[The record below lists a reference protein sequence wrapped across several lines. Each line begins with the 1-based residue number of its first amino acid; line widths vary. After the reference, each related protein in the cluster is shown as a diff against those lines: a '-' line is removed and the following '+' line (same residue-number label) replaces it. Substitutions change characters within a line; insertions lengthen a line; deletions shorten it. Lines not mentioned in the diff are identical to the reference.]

1 MKEELALDF
10 EWTEDFSD
18 NKAKIKV
25 VGVGGGGN
33 NAVERMISDGLQG
46 AEFLIVNTDAQVLRL
61 GSAENKL
68 LIGQKLTRGL
78 GAGGRPEIGKQA
90 AEESAE
96 EIKDA
101 ISGADMVFVTAGMGG
116 GTGTGAAPV
125 VAKIAKEM
133 GILTVGV
140 VTKPFAFE
148 GAKQMRAAEAGIAEL
163 RKGVDT
169 LICISNDKLLQIADK
184 RTTMQ
189 DTFRLADGILRQ
201 GVQGVSDLIYR
212 PGIIN
217 VDFNDVKTVMQNKGV
232 AHMGIGRAKGDD
244 KAKKAA
250 EEAISSPLMD
260 TTIDGA
266 RGVLINVCGGPDM
279 TMFDAVEIPNMIAA
293 HIDPDAEVIYG
304 TSMDENLQDEIVVTV
319 IATDFGNEDYSAYT
333 APKAAVQETNIAS
346 SLDNLAK
353 NTTAEEKPQ
362 RNPITGA
369 PYNNN
374 SNSGSGYGSNYGGAS
389 RPRPSSDD
397 MPVDIP
403 PFLQRSRR
411 S

>member
-1 MKEELALDF
+1 MDF
-10 EWTEDFSD
+10 EFTEDYSE
-18 NKAKIKV
+18 NRAKIKV

-46 AEFLIVNTDAQVLRL
+46 ADFLIVNTDAQVLRQ
-61 GSAENKL
+61 GSADAKL

-90 AEESAE
+90 AEESEE
-96 EIKDA
+96 EIRDA
-101 ISGADMVFVTAGMGG
+101 IAGCDMVFVTAGMGG

-125 VAKIAKEM
+125 VARIAREM

-148 GAKQMRAAEAGIAEL
+148 GARKMRAAEAGIAEL

-169 LICISNDKLLQIADK
+169 LICISNDRLLQIADK

-189 DTFRLADGILRQ
+189 DTFRLADGVLRQ

-212 PGIIN
+212 PGVIN
-217 VDFNDVKTVMQNKGV
+217 VDFNDVKTVMKDKGV

-244 KAKKAA
+244 KARKAA

-266 RGVLINVCGGPDM
+266 KGVLINVCGGPDM
-279 TMFDAVEIPNMIAA
+279 TIYDLVEIPNLITS
-293 HIDPDAEVIYG
+293 HVDPDAEVIFG
-304 TSMDENLQDEIVVTV
+304 TSIDENLQDEIMVTV
-319 IATDFGNEDYSAYT
+319 IATDFGTEDYAQYS
-333 APKAAVQETNIAS
+333 APKPAVNNTPVVEKLEDLAPAKSEPVVSKVAPTTGDLFNTN
-346 SLDNLAK
+346 N
-353 NTTAEEKPQ
+353 
-362 RNPITGA
+362 A
-369 PYNNN
+369 PKEAPANNG
-374 SNSGSGYGSNYGGAS
+374 STYSGYGQTS
-389 RPRPSSDD
+389 RKNNDND
-397 MPVDIP
+397 VIDIP
-403 PFLQRSRR
+403 PFLRWGKKN
-411 S
+411 

>member
-1 MKEELALDF
+1 MDY

-25 VGVGGGGN
+25 IGVGGGGN

-101 ISGADMVFVTAGMGG
+101 INGADMVFVTAGMGG

-125 VAKIAKEM
+125 VAKIAREM

-148 GAKQMRAAEAGIAEL
+148 GAKKMRAAEAGIAEL

-189 DTFRLADGILRQ
+189 DTFRLADGVLRQ

-244 KAKKAA
+244 KARKAA

-279 TMFDAVEIPNMIAA
+279 TMYDAVEIPNLISA
-293 HIDPDAEVIYG
+293 HIDPDADVIYG
-304 TSMDENLQDEIVVTV
+304 TSMDENLQDEIIVTV
-319 IATDFGNEDYSAYT
+319 IATDFGSEGYASYSA
-333 APKAAVQETNIAS
+333 PKSAVQESSVAN
-346 SLDNLAK
+346 SLDGLAK
-353 NTTAEEKPQ
+353 QPTASAEEKPT

-369 PYNNN
+369 PY
-374 SNSGSGYGSNYGGAS
+374 GAGYGTPN
-389 RPRPSSDD
+389 RPKTPVDD
-397 MPVDIP
+397 IPVDIP

>member
-1 MKEELALDF
+1 MDY

-25 VGVGGGGN
+25 IGVGGGGN

-101 ISGADMVFVTAGMGG
+101 INGADMVFVTAGMGG

-125 VAKIAKEM
+125 VAKIAREM

-148 GAKQMRAAEAGIAEL
+148 GAKKMRAAEAGIAEL

-189 DTFRLADGILRQ
+189 DTFRLADGVLRQ

-244 KAKKAA
+244 KARKAA

-260 TTIDGA
+260 TMIDGA

-279 TMFDAVEIPNMIAA
+279 TMYDAVEIPNLISA
-293 HIDPDAEVIYG
+293 HIDPDADVIYG
-304 TSMDENLQDEIVVTV
+304 TSMDENLQDEIIVTV
-319 IATDFGNEDYSAYT
+319 IATDFGSEDYASYS
-333 APKAAVQETNIAS
+333 APKSAVQESSVAS
-346 SLDNLAK
+346 SLDGLAK
-353 NTTAEEKPQ
+353 QPTAPAEEKPT

-369 PYNNN
+369 PY
-374 SNSGSGYGSNYGGAS
+374 SGYGTPN
-389 RPRPSSDD
+389 RPKTPVDD
-397 MPVDIP
+397 IPVDIP

>member
-1 MKEELALDF
+1 
-10 EWTEDFSD
+10 
-18 NKAKIKV
+18 
-25 VGVGGGGN
+25 
-33 NAVERMISDGLQG
+33 
-46 AEFLIVNTDAQVLRL
+46 
-61 GSAENKL
+61 L

-125 VAKIAKEM
+125 VARIAREM

-148 GAKQMRAAEAGIAEL
+148 GAKKMRAAEAGIAEL

-189 DTFRLADGILRQ
+189 DTFRLADGVLRQ

-244 KAKKAA
+244 KARKAA

-304 TSMDENLQDEIVVTV
+304 TSMDENLQDEIIVTV
-319 IATDFGNEDYSAYT
+319 IATDFGSEDYSAYT
-333 APKAAVQETNIAS
+333 APKAAVKETAVAS
-346 SLDNLAK
+346 NLDSMAK
-353 NTTAEEKPQ
+353 TAPAEDKPQ

-374 SNSGSGYGSNYGGAS
+374 SYGGYGAPS
-389 RPRPSSDD
+389 RPKAPADD
-397 MPVDIP
+397 IPVDIP

>member
-133 GILTVGV
+133 GILTVG
-140 VTKPFAFE
+140 
-148 GAKQMRAAEAGIAEL
+148 GAAEG
-163 RKGVDT
+163 RGY
-169 LICISNDKLLQIADK
+169 ADLH
-184 RTTMQ
+184 
-189 DTFRLADGILRQ
+189 F
-201 GVQGVSDLIYR
+201 
-212 PGIIN
+212 
-217 VDFNDVKTVMQNKGV
+217 
-232 AHMGIGRAKGDD
+232 
-244 KAKKAA
+244 
-250 EEAISSPLMD
+250 
-260 TTIDGA
+260 
-266 RGVLINVCGGPDM
+266 
-279 TMFDAVEIPNMIAA
+279 
-293 HIDPDAEVIYG
+293 
-304 TSMDENLQDEIVVTV
+304 
-319 IATDFGNEDYSAYT
+319 
-333 APKAAVQETNIAS
+333 
-346 SLDNLAK
+346 
-353 NTTAEEKPQ
+353 Q
-362 RNPITGA
+362 R
-369 PYNNN
+369 
-374 SNSGSGYGSNYGGAS
+374 
-389 RPRPSSDD
+389 
-397 MPVDIP
+397 
-403 PFLQRSRR
+403 
-411 S
+411 

>member
-1 MKEELALDF
+1 MDY

-25 VGVGGGGN
+25 IGVGGGGN

-101 ISGADMVFVTAGMGG
+101 INGADMVFVTAGMGG

-125 VAKIAKEM
+125 VAK
-133 GILTVGV
+133 
-140 VTKPFAFE
+140 
-148 GAKQMRAAEAGIAEL
+148 MRAAEAGIAEL

-189 DTFRLADGILRQ
+189 DTFRLADGVLRQ

-244 KAKKAA
+244 KARKAA

-279 TMFDAVEIPNMIAA
+279 TMYDAVEIPNLISA
-293 HIDPDAEVIYG
+293 HIDPDADVIYG
-304 TSMDENLQDEIVVTV
+304 TSMDENLQDEIIVTV
-319 IATDFGNEDYSAYT
+319 IATDFGSEDYASYS
-333 APKAAVQETNIAS
+333 APKSAVQESSVAS
-346 SLDNLAK
+346 SLDGLAK
-353 NTTAEEKPQ
+353 QPTAPAEEKPT

-369 PYNNN
+369 PY
-374 SNSGSGYGSNYGGAS
+374 SGYGTPN
-389 RPRPSSDD
+389 RPKTPVDD
-397 MPVDIP
+397 IPVDIP

>member
-1 MKEELALDF
+1 MKEELTLDF

-25 VGVGGGGN
+25 IGVGGGGN

-61 GSAENKL
+61 GTAENKL

-101 ISGADMVFVTAGMGG
+101 IAGADMVFVTAGMGG

-125 VAKIAKEM
+125 VAKIAREM

-148 GAKQMRAAEAGIAEL
+148 GAKKMRAAEAGIAEL

-189 DTFRLADGILRQ
+189 DTFRLADGVLRQ

-244 KAKKAA
+244 KARKAA

-266 RGVLINVCGGPDM
+266 KGVLINVCGGPDM
-279 TMFDAVEIPNMIAA
+279 TMYDAVEIPNMISA
-293 HIDPDAEVIYG
+293 HIDPDADVIYG
-304 TSMDENLQDEIVVTV
+304 TSMDENLQDEIIVTV
-319 IATDFGNEDYSAYT
+319 IATDFGSDDYSAYT
-333 APKAAVQETNIAS
+333 APKAAVKESNVAKN
-346 SLDNLAK
+346 LDNLAK
-353 NTTAEEKPQ
+353 PQANEEKPQ
-362 RNPITGA
+362 RSVNPITGA
-369 PYNNN
+369 PY
-374 SNSGSGYGSNYGGAS
+374 GSNPAYGNNYGAPS
-389 RPRPSSDD
+389 NRPKAPVDD

>member
-1 MKEELALDF
+1 MEFNWA
-10 EWTEDFSD
+10 EDYSD

-33 NAVERMISDGLQG
+33 NAVERMINDGLQG

-90 AEESAE
+90 AEESE
-96 EIKDA
+96 DEIREA
-101 ISGADMVFVTAGMGG
+101 LSGADMVFVTAGMGG

-125 VAKIAKEM
+125 VARIAREM

-148 GAKQMRAAEAGIAEL
+148 GARKMRAAETGIEEL
-163 RKGVDT
+163 RHGVDT

-189 DTFRLADGILRQ
+189 DTFRLADGVLRQ

-217 VDFNDVKTVMQNKGV
+217 VDFNNVKTVMQNKGV
-232 AHMGIGRAKGDD
+232 AHMGIGRASGDD
-244 KAKKAA
+244 KARKAA

-266 RGVLINVCGGPDM
+266 KGVLINICGGPDM
-279 TMFDAVEIPNMIAA
+279 TMYDAVEIPNLITS

-304 TSMDENLQDEIVVTV
+304 TSVDENLQDEIIVTV
-319 IATDFGNEDYSAYT
+319 IATDFGSEDYST
-333 APKAAVQETNIAS
+333 PVAPHNTKSEQVANNLDDLAAEPKKAKEPVVAPRTDFNVRQ
-346 SLDNLAK
+346 
-353 NTTAEEKPQ
+353 PQ
-362 RNPITGA
+362 
-369 PYNNN
+369 
-374 SNSGSGYGSNYGGAS
+374 SGYT
-389 RPRPSSDD
+389 RPRTK
-397 MPVDIP
+397 PVDDYPVEIP
-403 PFLQRSRR
+403 DFLNRNKNRR
-411 S
+411 

>member
-1 MKEELALDF
+1 M
-10 EWTEDFSD
+10 
-18 NKAKIKV
+18 
-25 VGVGGGGN
+25 
-33 NAVERMISDGLQG
+33 
-46 AEFLIVNTDAQVLRL
+46 
-61 GSAENKL
+61 
-68 LIGQKLTRGL
+68 
-78 GAGGRPEIGKQA
+78 
-90 AEESAE
+90 
-96 EIKDA
+96 
-101 ISGADMVFVTAGMGG
+101 
-116 GTGTGAAPV
+116 
-125 VAKIAKEM
+125 VAKIAKEL

-148 GAKQMRAAEAGIAEL
+148 GAKKMRAAEAGIAEL

-333 APKAAVQETNIAS
+333 APKAAVKETNVAS

-353 NTTAEEKPQ
+353 STTAEEKIQ

-374 SNSGSGYGSNYGGAS
+374 SGSSGYGNNYGSAS